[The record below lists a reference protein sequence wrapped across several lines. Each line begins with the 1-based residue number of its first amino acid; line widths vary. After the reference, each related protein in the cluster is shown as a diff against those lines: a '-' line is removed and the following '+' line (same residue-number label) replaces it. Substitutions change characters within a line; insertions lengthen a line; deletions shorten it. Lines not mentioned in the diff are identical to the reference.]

1 MRYECFWND
10 EVKVLYEKYNE
21 DILFIRIKDP
31 GRRYFFCNN
40 IFLDLKTGKYITS
53 YYNTQLSIEEEN

>member
-21 DILFIRIKDP
+21 DILFIRINDP